1 MGGMSKLTRTP
12 YSPGSAAEQGLASC
26 HYCQQLTPIDE
37 RKCSRCGSSLY
48 LRNTGSI
55 QNCLAWLIT
64 AMVLYIPANAYPIM
78 ITTTLGKPADN
89 TIISGVLLFLEHGSY
104 LVAAIIFIASVLIPI
119 AKMLAIIW
127 LCYCINHRSELEY
140 RELTRL
146 YRVTEFIGKWSMVD
160 VFVVAILVALVQMG
174 ALMAIEPGIAA
185 FAFSGVVV
193 CTMISAHSFD
203 PRLIWDL
210 LEKENE
216 H

>member
-1 MGGMSKLTRTP
+1 MSQLKTTP
-12 YSPGSAAEQGLASC
+12 YSPGSAAERGLANC
-26 HYCQQLTPIDE
+26 HYCQRLTPVDE
-37 RKCSRCGSSLY
+37 RHCPYCGSRLH
-48 LRNTGSI
+48 LRNTNSI
-55 QNCLAWLIT
+55 QSCLAWLVTSI
-64 AMVLYIPANAYPIM
+64 VLYIPANIYPIM
-78 ITTTLGKPADN
+78 VTSTLGKPAEN
-89 TIISGVLLFLEHGSY
+89 TIISGVLLFIEHGSY

-127 LCYCINHRSELEY
+127 LCYCVSHRIDLEH

-174 ALMAIEPGIAA
+174 ALMAIQPGIAA

-193 CTMISAHSFD
+193 CTMISAHCFD

-210 LEKENE
+210 LERKNE
-216 H
+216 HANG